1 MKIIG
6 GFKKLLKIVLRF
18 NLKMAKRTAIFSF
31 MLLCPL
37 LWSKIGLADSTDTS
51 SAHNLYLSFS
61 KLLGNETG
69 ISHSS
74 VSTMTSDMLLV
85 LIQYVVMMSCYISL
99 ILFCYFGL
107 KAGLNTAAVAYKK
120 GNEAKQLQSL
130 AESQSLKF
138 LGLVFFSFQQF
149 QVHTHRLNINCLM
162 EQLFI
167 NQSIRRLVNQ
177 SFCQS

>member
-6 GFKKLLKIVLRF
+6 DLKKLIKSVFRF
-18 NLKMAKRTAIFSF
+18 NLKVAKNTAIFLF

-37 LWSKIGLADSTDTS
+37 LWSKVGFADSTDTS

-74 VSTMTSDMLLV
+74 VSTLASDMLLV
-85 LIQYVVMMSCYISL
+85 LIQYVVMMSCYITL

-120 GNEAKQLQSL
+120 VIKQRNYNSLQRIN
-130 AESQSLKF
+130 
-138 LGLVFFSFQQF
+138 
-149 QVHTHRLNINCLM
+149 HLN
-162 EQLFI
+162 F
-167 NQSIRRLVNQ
+167 
-177 SFCQS
+177 